1 MAKPKNLKA
10 EERAR
15 TGSGVLKQMRRE
27 GYIPSVVYGGGSDV
41 KNVKVHAKT
50 FRDMLNHAAS
60 DSILV
65 TLDLDNSDTQLAFLQ
80 DVQHNALTG
89 EILHVDFLAVNQDT
103 SITANIPLELVG
115 ESEGVALGGQLEQ
128 MLHSLE
134 ISCLPKDLPENIE
147 ADISAL
153 DIGDALNIGE
163 IADISALDIGDAL
176 NIGEITFPEGVVPTL
191 GEDVVVAIVAKARTS
206 QAEEDEAAEAEAAEG
221 AVATE
226 GDEASPEAA
235 AAE

>member
-1 MAKPKNLKA
+1 MAKPKILKA

-27 GYIPSVVYGGGSDV
+27 GYIPSVVYGGGSEV

-80 DVQHNALTG
+80 DVQHNALSG
-89 EILHVDFLAVNQDT
+89 EILHVDFLAVSQDT
-103 SITANIPLELVG
+103 SITANIPLELIG

-147 ADISAL
+147 ADVSAL
-153 DIGDALNIGE
+153 DIGDSINIGDV
-163 IADISALDIGDAL
+163 A
-176 NIGEITFPEGVVPTL
+176 FPEGVVPTL
-191 GEDVVVAIVAKARTS
+191 GEDVVVALVAKPRT
-206 QAEEDEAAEAEAAEG
+206 AESEEEEAEGEEGAEG
-221 AVATE
+221 AE
-226 GDEASPEAA
+226 GAEGEEASPEAA

>member
-1 MAKPKNLKA
+1 MAKPKILKA

-80 DVQHNALTG
+80 DVQHNALSG
-89 EILHVDFLAVNQDT
+89 EILHVDFLAVSQDT

-115 ESEGVALGGQLEQ
+115 EPEGVALGGQLEQ

-147 ADISAL
+147 ADVSAL
-153 DIGDALNIGE
+153 DIGDSINIGDV
-163 IADISALDIGDAL
+163 A
-176 NIGEITFPEGVVPTL
+176 FPEGVVPTL
-191 GEDVVVAIVAKARTS
+191 GEDVVVALVAKART
-206 QAEEDEAAEAEAAEG
+206 AESEEEEVEGTEEAEG
-221 AVATE
+221 AEGAE